1 MVPARPHTTTEFSKH
16 AIDPFPPNPAAKP
29 DARKKAE
36 TTPEKSK
43 VLDLLDGG
51 KKPSRRERQRKEAE
65 PVVPV
70 PSALDEKKA
79 NALDLFTDEK
89 KPKVRKTTRT
99 GKEVLGS
106 ISKILDKD
114 DAAMVPAV
122 PVAAAAPV
130 VEAAPEIPEDE
141 ISDDPKLIIIKPPI
155 LIPELAARLGLKPF
169 MIMKDLI
176 ALGVFPAPN
185 QPLEPEVAAKV
196 CELHGFHFEREKRD
210 KEKGFHKVEEVIKE
224 PELPVEEPKDLLKNR
239 PPIIT
244 IMGHVDH
251 GKTSILDFLRKTK
264 ITAGEAGGITQHIG
278 AYQVIHNE
286 QEITFLDT
294 PGHAIFSDMRA
305 RGADITDIVVLV
317 VAANDGIMPQTVEAI
332 QHAKKA
338 KKTIIVAINKCDL
351 PSANVDR
358 VKSQLAENGLQTTDF
373 GGDTE
378 FAAVSAVT
386 GQGMDDLLD
395 LMALQAEVLELQ
407 ANPKAN
413 ARAAVIEA
421 RVVPGRGTTA
431 TVIVESGTL
440 KVGTP
445 FICGPYAG
453 KVRSLI
459 NDRGV
464 AVKSAHPGMPVEVIG
479 FEELP
484 NVGDHITEMKTERE
498 AKSLAG
504 ERQEAQ
510 RLTRLKPQHRNRMED
525 LYSMVRD
532 GGGKAQLKLI
542 LKCDVQGSVEAIK
555 KAVLAIVSDKVECSF
570 ITAAAGPITE
580 SDISFA
586 DSTDAIVLGFNV
598 KVEAKAVKS
607 AKAAEVEIKLYSVV
621 YELIDQVREAML
633 GLLEPLTRETVIG
646 HAEVRQ
652 IFKLNRGKV
661 AGSFVTD
668 GRIHRKAHA
677 RVIRGGTPVFDGR
690 MSTLRRFKDEVEE
703 VRTNFECG
711 IRLGEFNEYEEGD
724 IIECYKLEKYAQ
736 TL

>member
-1 MVPARPHTTTEFSKH
+1 MPQNS
-16 AIDPFPPNPAAKP
+16 DSSPNK
-29 DARKKAE
+29 D
-36 TTPEKSK
+36 K
-43 VLDLLDGG
+43 VLDLLDTTQ
-51 KKPSRRERQRKEAE
+51 KPSRRERQRKEVDVA
-65 PVVPV
+65 PPAAAA
-70 PSALDEKKA
+70 PSKLDKA
-79 NALDLFTDEK
+79 KSEALDLFSEEK
-89 KPKVRKTTRT
+89 KPKVRKPAAT
-99 GKEVLGS
+99 GKNVLGS
-106 ISKILDKD
+106 ISKILDRENP
-114 DAAMVPAV
+114 AMVKEPAT
-122 PVAAAAPV
+122 PPPSAAPTAP
-130 VEAAPEIPEDE
+130 AAETAEITSEESP
-141 ISDDPKLIIIKPPI
+141 DDPKLIVIKPPI

-169 MIMKDLI
+169 KITADLI
-176 ALGVFPAPN
+176 KIGVFPGPN
-185 QPLEPEVAAKV
+185 QPLEPEIAAKI
-196 CELHGFHFEREKRD
+196 CEMHGFTFEREKRD
-210 KEKGFHKVEEVIKE
+210 KDKGVHKVVEVIKE
-224 PELPVEEPKDLLKNR
+224 PEVPVEEPEDLLKDR
-239 PPIIT
+239 PPIVT

-251 GKTSILDFLRKTK
+251 GKTSILDFFRKTK

-278 AYQVIHNE
+278 AYQVIHDD

-305 RGADITDIVVLV
+305 RGADITDIIVLV

-332 QHAKKA
+332 KHAKKSR
-338 KKTIIVAINKCDL
+338 KTTIIAINKCDL

-358 VKSQLAENGLQTTDF
+358 VKSQLAEHGLQTTDF

-378 FAAVSAVT
+378 FAEVSAVT
-386 GQGMDDLLD
+386 GKGMETLLE
-395 LMALQAEVLELQ
+395 LIALQAEVLELK
-407 ANPKAN
+407 ANPKATT
-413 ARAAVIEA
+413 RAAVIEA

-445 FICGPYAG
+445 FICGPFAG

-464 AVKSAHPGMPVEVIG
+464 AVKSAHPGMPVEVVG

-484 NVGDHITEMKTERE
+484 NVGDHLTEMKSERE
-498 AKSLAG
+498 AKSLAE
-504 ERQEAQ
+504 ERQEHQ
-510 RLTRLKPQHRNRMED
+510 RLVRLKPQHRNRMED

-542 LKCDVQGSVEAIK
+542 LKCDVQGSVEAIR
-555 KAVLAIVSDKVECSF
+555 KAVLAIESAKVESSF

-580 SDISFA
+580 SDIA
-586 DSTDAIVLGFNV
+586 YAASTDAIIMGFNV

-652 IFKLNRGKV
+652 IFKLNRGRV

-668 GRIHRKAHA
+668 GRVHRKAHA
-677 RVIRGGTPVFDGR
+677 RVIRGGIPVFDGR
-690 MSTLRRFKDEVEE
+690 MSTLRRFKDEVDE

-711 IRLGEFNEYEEGD
+711 IRLGEFNEYQEGD
-724 IIECYKLEKYAQ
+724 IIECYKLDKVPQ

>member
-1 MVPARPHTTTEFSKH
+1 M
-16 AIDPFPPNPAAKP
+16 
-29 DARKKAE
+29 
-36 TTPEKSK
+36 PENSDSSPKKSK
-43 VLDLLDGG
+43 VLDLLDTT
-51 KKPSRRERQRKEAE
+51 KKPSRRERQRKDAE
-65 PVVPV
+65 VIPPP

-79 NALDLFTDEK
+79 NALDLFADDK
-89 KPKVRKTTRT
+89 KPKVRKTTSRT
-99 GKEVLGS
+99 GKAVLGT
-106 ISKILDKD
+106 ISKILDKE
-114 DAAMVPAV
+114 DAELVKAATPA
-122 PVAAAAPV
+122 PAV
-130 VEAAPEIPEDE
+130 VEAAKPAAVPAEAPEEEEIP
-141 ISDDPKLIIIKPPI
+141 DDPKLIVIKPPI
-155 LIPELAARLGLKPF
+155 LIPDLAARLGLKPF
-169 MIMKDLI
+169 NIMADLI
-176 ALGVFPAPN
+176 KIGVFPAPN
-185 QPLEPEVAAKV
+185 QPLEPEIAAKV
-196 CELHGFHFEREKRD
+196 CEIHGFTFEREKRD
-210 KEKGFHKVEEVIKE
+210 KDKGFHKVEEVIKE
-224 PELPVEEPKDLLKNR
+224 PEAPVKEPVDLLKNR

-251 GKTSILDFLRKTK
+251 GKTSLLDYLRKTK

-278 AYQVIHNE
+278 AYQVMHHD

-317 VAANDGIMPQTVEAI
+317 VAANDGIMPQTLEAI
-332 QHAKKA
+332 KHAKKA

-378 FAAVSAVT
+378 FAEVSALT
-386 GQGMDDLLD
+386 GKGMDDLLD
-395 LMALQAEVLELQ
+395 LMALQAEVLELK
-407 ANPKAN
+407 ANPKST

-445 FICGPYAG
+445 FICGPFAG

-464 AVKSAHPGMPVEVIG
+464 TVKSAHPGMPVEVIG

-484 NVGDHITEMKTERE
+484 NVGDHLTEMKTERE
-498 AKSLAG
+498 AKALAT

-510 RLTRLKPQHRNRMED
+510 RLVRLKPQHRNRMED

-532 GGGKAQLKLI
+532 GAGKAQLKLI

-555 KAVLAIVSDKVECSF
+555 KAVLAIESEKVESSF

-580 SDISFA
+580 SDIA
-586 DSTDAIVLGFNV
+586 YAASTDAIILGFNV

-607 AKAAEVEIKLYSVV
+607 AKAANVDVKLYSVV

-652 IFKLNRGKV
+652 IFKLNRGRV

-677 RVIRGGTPVFDGR
+677 RVIRDGVPVFDGR

-711 IRLGEFNEYEEGD
+711 IRLGEFNEYVEGD
-724 IIECYKLEKYAQ
+724 IIECYKLDKVQQ

>member
-1 MVPARPHTTTEFSKH
+1 MPKQSDSSP
-16 AIDPFPPNPAAKP
+16 
-29 DARKKAE
+29 KK
-36 TTPEKSK
+36 TK
-43 VLDLLDGG
+43 VLDLLDTTQ
-51 KKPSRRERQRKEAE
+51 KPSRRERQRKEADVAP
-65 PVVPV
+65 PVG
-70 PSALDEKKA
+70 PSKLDQAKSD
-79 NALDLFTDEK
+79 ALDLFSEEK
-89 KPKVRKTTRT
+89 KPKTRKPAAP
-99 GKEVLGS
+99 GKNVLGS
-106 ISKILDKD
+106 ISKILAREDLAM
-114 DAAMVPAV
+114 AAEPVTSPDPA
-122 PVAAAAPV
+122 PAPAAAPV
-130 VEAAPEIPEDE
+130 ELVEVVSPPAPVIPEEEIP
-141 ISDDPKLIIIKPPI
+141 DDPKLIVIKPPI

-169 MIMKDLI
+169 NIMADLI
-176 ALGVFPAPN
+176 KCGVFPAPN
-185 QPLEPEVAAKV
+185 QPLEPEVAAKI
-196 CELHGFHFEREKRD
+196 CEIHGFTFEREKRD
-210 KEKGFHKVEEVIKE
+210 KEKGFHKVEEIIKE
-224 PELPVEEPKDLLKNR
+224 PEAPIEEPEDLLKDR
-239 PPIIT
+239 PPIVT

-251 GKTSILDFLRKTK
+251 GKTSILDFFRKTK

-278 AYQVIHNE
+278 AYQVIHND

-305 RGADITDIVVLV
+305 RGADITDIVVLI
-317 VAANDGIMPQTVEAI
+317 VAANDGIMPQTLEAI
-332 QHAKKA
+332 KHAKKA
-338 KKTIIVAINKCDL
+338 KKTVIVAINKCDL
-351 PSANVDR
+351 PAANVDR
-358 VKSQLAENGLQTTDF
+358 VKSQLAEHGLQTTDF

-378 FAAVSAVT
+378 FAEVSAVT
-386 GQGMDDLLD
+386 GQGMETLLE
-395 LMALQAEVLELQ
+395 LIALQAEVLELK
-407 ANPKAN
+407 ANPKATT
-413 ARAAVIEA
+413 RAAVIEA

-464 AVKSAHPGMPVEVIG
+464 AIKSAHPGMPVEVIG

-484 NVGDHITEMKTERE
+484 NVGDHLTEMKTERE

-504 ERQEAQ
+504 ERQEQQ
-510 RLTRLKPQHRNRMED
+510 RLIRLKPQHRNRMQD

-555 KAVLAIVSDKVECSF
+555 KAVLAIHSEKVECTF

-580 SDISFA
+580 TDVAYA
-586 DSTDAIVLGFNV
+586 DSTDAIIMGFNV

-607 AKAAEVEIKLYSVV
+607 AKAAGAEIKLYSVV
-621 YELIDQVREAML
+621 YELIDQCREAML
-633 GLLEPLTRETVIG
+633 GLLEPLNRETVIG

-652 IFKLNRGKV
+652 VFKLSRGRA
-661 AGSFVTD
+661 AGSFVSD

-677 RVIRGGTPVFDGR
+677 RVIRGGIPVFDGR
-690 MSTLRRFKDEVEE
+690 MSTLRRFQEEVEE

-711 IRLGEFNEYEEGD
+711 IRLGEFNEYQEGD
-724 IIECYKLEKYAQ
+724 IIECYKLEKVPQ

>member
-1 MVPARPHTTTEFSKH
+1 M
-16 AIDPFPPNPAAKP
+16 
-29 DARKKAE
+29 
-36 TTPEKSK
+36 PENSDSSPKKSK
-43 VLDLLDGG
+43 VLDLLDAT
-51 KKPSRRERQRKEAE
+51 KKPSRRERQRKDAE
-65 PVVPV
+65 VVPV
-70 PSALDEKKA
+70 APSVLDEKKA
-79 NALDLFTDEK
+79 NALDLFADEK
-89 KPKVRKTTRT
+89 KPKVRKTART
-99 GKEVLGS
+99 GKAVLGT
-106 ISKILDKD
+106 ISKIRDKE
-114 DAAMVPAV
+114 DAALVK
-122 PVAAAAPV
+122 AAEPV
-130 VEAAPEIPEDE
+130 VVPQKIAAPEAAAVEMPLETAP
-141 ISDDPKLIIIKPPI
+141 SDSKLIVIKPPI
-155 LIPELAARLGLKPF
+155 LIPALAARLGLKPF
-169 MIMKDLI
+169 NIMADLI
-176 ALGVFPAPN
+176 KIGVFPAPN
-185 QPLEPEVAAKV
+185 QPLDPEIAAKV
-196 CELHGFHFEREKRD
+196 CEIHGFVFEREKRD
-210 KEKGFHKVEEVIKE
+210 KDKGVHKVEEVIKE
-224 PELPVEEPKDLLKNR
+224 PEAPIKEPENLLKNR

-251 GKTSILDFLRKTK
+251 GKTSLLDYLRKTK

-278 AYQVIHNE
+278 AYQVMHHD

-317 VAANDGIMPQTVEAI
+317 VAANDGIMPQTIEAI
-332 QHAKKA
+332 KHAKKA

-358 VKSQLAENGLQTTDF
+358 VKSQLTEHGLQTTDF

-378 FAAVSAVT
+378 FAEVSAVT
-386 GQGMDDLLD
+386 GKGMDDLLD
-395 LMALQAEVLELQ
+395 LMALQAEVLELK
-407 ANPKAN
+407 ANPKST

-464 AVKSAHPGMPVEVIG
+464 TVKTAHPGMPVEVIG

-484 NVGDHITEMKTERE
+484 NVGDHLTEMKTERE
-498 AKSLAG
+498 AKALAS
-504 ERQEAQ
+504 ERQESQ
-510 RLTRLKPQHRNRMED
+510 RLVRLKPQHRNRMED

-555 KAVLAIVSDKVECSF
+555 KAVLAIESDKVESSF

-580 SDISFA
+580 SDIAYAS
-586 DSTDAIVLGFNV
+586 STDAVILGFNV

-607 AKAAEVEIKLYSVV
+607 AKAAGVEVKLYSVV

-652 IFKLNRGKV
+652 VFKLNRGRV

-668 GRIHRKAHA
+668 GRVHRKAHA
-677 RVIRGGTPVFDGR
+677 RVIRDGVPVFDGR

-711 IRLGEFNEYEEGD
+711 IRLGEFNEYVEGD

>member
-1 MVPARPHTTTEFSKH
+1 MPENSDSSP
-16 AIDPFPPNPAAKP
+16 
-29 DARKKAE
+29 KKD
-36 TTPEKSK
+36 K
-43 VLDLLDGG
+43 VLDLLDTT

-70 PSALDEKKA
+70 PSALDQKKA
-79 NALDLFTDEK
+79 AALDLFSDDK
-89 KPKVRKTTRT
+89 KSKVRKTSRT
-99 GKEVLGS
+99 GKQVLGS
-106 ISKILDKD
+106 ISKILDKEE
-114 DAAMVPAV
+114 
-122 PVAAAAPV
+122 PV
-130 VEAAPEIPEDE
+130 VEEAPEPVVAEE
-141 ISDDPKLIIIKPPI
+141 APAVEEVAPVQEAEPAVFDPKLIVIKPPI
-155 LIPELAARLGLKPF
+155 LVPDLAARLGLKPF
-169 MIMKDLI
+169 NIMADLI
-176 ALGVFPAPN
+176 KIGVFPAPN
-185 QPLEPEVAAKV
+185 QPLEPDIAAKI
-196 CELHGFHFEREKRD
+196 CEIHGFTFEREKRD
-210 KEKGFHKVEEVIKE
+210 KDKGFHKVEEVIKE
-224 PELPVEEPKDLLKNR
+224 PEAPAKEPENLLKNR

-251 GKTSILDFLRKTK
+251 GKTSLLDYLRKTR

-278 AYQVIHNE
+278 AYQVIHND

-305 RGADITDIVVLV
+305 RGADITDIVIIV
-317 VAANDGIMPQTVEAI
+317 VAANDGIMPQTLEAI
-332 QHAKKA
+332 NHAKKA
-338 KKTIIVAINKCDL
+338 NKTIIVAINKVDL
-351 PSANVDR
+351 PAANVDR
-358 VKSQLAENGLQTTDF
+358 VKTQLAENGLQTTDF

-378 FAAVSAVT
+378 FAEVSAMT

-395 LMALQAEVLELQ
+395 LMALQAEVLELK
-407 ANPKAN
+407 ANPKAT

-464 AVKSAHPGMPVEVIG
+464 SIKTAHPGMPVEVIG
-479 FEELP
+479 FDELP
-484 NVGDHITEMKTERE
+484 NVGDHLTEMKSERE
-498 AKSLAG
+498 AKALSS

-510 RLTRLKPQHRNRMED
+510 RLARLKPQHRNRMED

-532 GGGKAQLKLI
+532 GNSKAQLKLI
-542 LKCDVQGSVEAIK
+542 LKCDVQGSVEAIR
-555 KAVLAIVSDKVECSF
+555 KAVLAIESAKVECSF

-580 SDISFA
+580 SDVA
-586 DSTDAIVLGFNV
+586 YAASTDAIILGFNV

-607 AKAAEVEIKLYSVV
+607 AKAANVEIKLYSVV
-621 YELIDQVREAML
+621 YELIDQVRDAML

-652 IFKLNRGKV
+652 VFKLSRGRA

-677 RVIRGGTPVFDGR
+677 RVVRGGIPVFDGR
-690 MSTLRRFKDEVEE
+690 MSTLRRFHEEVEE

-711 IRLGEFNEYEEGD
+711 IRLGEFNEYQEGD

>member
-1 MVPARPHTTTEFSKH
+1 MPKNSDSSPKT
-16 AIDPFPPNPAAKP
+16 
-29 DARKKAE
+29 
-36 TTPEKSK
+36 SK
-43 VLDLLDGG
+43 VLDLIEET

-65 PVVPV
+65 VVPPA
-70 PSALDEKKA
+70 PSVLDAQKA

-89 KPKVRKTTRT
+89 KPKVRKTART
-99 GKEVLGS
+99 GKAVLGT
-106 ISKILDKD
+106 ISKVLDKD
-114 DAAMVPAV
+114 NAPEPAAV
-122 PVAAAAPV
+122 PVV
-130 VEAAPEIPEDE
+130 IEAAEPAIIETAESTE
-141 ISDDPKLIIIKPPI
+141 VSDDPKLIIIKPPI
-155 LIPELAARLGLKPF
+155 LVPDLANRLGLKPF
-169 MIMKDLI
+169 NIMADLI
-176 ALGVFPAPN
+176 KIGVFPAPN
-185 QPLEPEVAAKV
+185 QPLEPEIAAKI
-196 CELHGFHFEREKRD
+196 CEIHGFVFEREKRD

-224 PELPVEEPKDLLKNR
+224 PEIVKAEPIDLMLDR

-251 GKTSILDFLRKTK
+251 GKTSILDYLRKTK
-264 ITAGEAGGITQHIG
+264 ITAAEAGGITQHIG
-278 AYQVIHNE
+278 AYQVIHNDR
-286 QEITFLDT
+286 EITFLDT

-317 VAANDGIMPQTVEAI
+317 VAANDGIMPQTIEAI
-332 QHAKKA
+332 KHAKKA
-338 KKTIIVAINKCDL
+338 RKTIIVAINKCDL
-351 PSANVDR
+351 PTANVDR
-358 VKSQLAENGLQTTDF
+358 VKSQLAEQGLQTTDF

-378 FAAVSAVT
+378 FAEVSAVT
-386 GQGMDDLLD
+386 GAGMDDLLD
-395 LMALQAEVLELQ
+395 LMALQSEVLELK
-407 ANPKAN
+407 ANPKST
-413 ARAAVIEA
+413 ARAAIIEA

-440 KVGTP
+440 KVGTA
-445 FICGPYAG
+445 FICGPYSG

-484 NVGDHITEMKTERE
+484 NVGDHLTEMKTERE
-498 AKSLAG
+498 AKSLAT
-504 ERQEAQ
+504 ERQETQ
-510 RLTRLKPQHRNRMED
+510 RLARLKPQHRNRMQD

-555 KAVLAIVSDKVECSF
+555 KAVLAIESDKVESTF

-580 SDISFA
+580 SDISYA
-586 DSTDAIVLGFNV
+586 ASTDATVLGFNV
-598 KVEAKAVKS
+598 KVEAKAVKA
-607 AKAAEVEIKLYSVV
+607 AKAAGVEVKLYSVV

-652 IFKLNRGKV
+652 IFKLNRGRV

-677 RVIRGGTPVFDGR
+677 RVIRGGIPVFDGR

-711 IRLGEFNEYEEGD
+711 IRLGEFNEYQEGD

>member
-1 MVPARPHTTTEFSKH
+1 MPENS
-16 AIDPFPPNPAAKP
+16 DSPP
-29 DARKKAE
+29 KK
-36 TTPEKSK
+36 TK
-43 VLDLLDGG
+43 VLDLLETAA
-51 KKPSRRERQRKEAE
+51 KPSRRERQRKEAE
-65 PVVPV
+65 VIPPA
-70 PSALDEKKA
+70 PSVLDAQKA
-79 NALDLFTDEK
+79 NALDLFAEDK
-89 KPKVRKTTRT
+89 KPKVRKTART
-99 GKEVLGS
+99 GKAVIGT
-106 ISKILDKD
+106 ISKILDQEDETAIK
-114 DAAMVPAV
+114 AAEI
-122 PVAAAAPV
+122 AAAPV
-130 VEAAPEIPEDE
+130 PVVAAVAEPVIEEEIP
-141 ISDDPKLIIIKPPI
+141 DDPKLIVIKPPI
-155 LIPELAARLGLKPF
+155 LIPALAARLGLKPF
-169 MIMKDLI
+169 NIMADLI
-176 ALGVFPAPN
+176 KIGVFPAPN
-185 QPLEPEVAAKV
+185 QPLEPEIAAKI
-196 CELHGFHFEREKRD
+196 CEIHGFVFEREKRD
-210 KEKGFHKVEEVIKE
+210 KDKGIHKEIVVIKE
-224 PELPVEEPKDLLKNR
+224 PEIVVEEPVDLLQYR

-251 GKTSILDFLRKTK
+251 GKTSLLDYLRKTK

-286 QEITFLDT
+286 LEITFLDT

-317 VAANDGIMPQTVEAI
+317 VAANDGIMPQTIEAI
-332 QHAKKA
+332 KHSKKA
-338 KKTIIVAINKCDL
+338 RKTIIVAINKCDL

-358 VKSQLAENGLQTTDF
+358 VKSQLAEHGLQTTDF

-378 FAAVSAVT
+378 FAEVSALT
-386 GQGMDDLLD
+386 GKGMDDLLD
-395 LMALQAEVLELQ
+395 LMALQAEVLELK
-407 ANPKAN
+407 ANPKST

-464 AVKSAHPGMPVEVIG
+464 AVKTAHPGMPVEVIG

-484 NVGDHITEMKTERE
+484 NVGDHLTEMKTERE
-498 AKSLAG
+498 AKSLAT

-532 GGGKAQLKLI
+532 GAGKAQLKLI

-555 KAVLAIVSDKVECSF
+555 KAVLAITSDKVESSF

-580 SDISFA
+580 SDISYA
-586 DSTDAIVLGFNV
+586 ASTDAIILGFNV

-607 AKAAEVEIKLYSVV
+607 AKAANVDIKLYSVV

-633 GLLEPLTRETVIG
+633 GLLEPLTRESVIG

-652 IFKLNRGKV
+652 IFKLNRGRV

-711 IRLGEFNEYEEGD
+711 IRLGEFNEYQEGD

>member
-1 MVPARPHTTTEFSKH
+1 MPQNS
-16 AIDPFPPNPAAKP
+16 DSS
-29 DARKKAE
+29 
-36 TTPEKSK
+36 PEKDK
-43 VLDLLDGG
+43 VLDLLGTT
-51 KKPSRRERQRKEAE
+51 KKPSRRERQRKDAE
-65 PVVPV
+65 VIPPA
-70 PSALDEKKA
+70 PSKLDIAKSE
-79 NALDLFTDEK
+79 ALDLFSDEK
-89 KPKVRKTTRT
+89 KPKVRKVAT
-99 GKEVLGS
+99 GKNVLGS
-106 ISKILDKD
+106 ISKILDRED
-114 DAAMVPAV
+114 PAMVKVPEPAPAAPVIPAAEIPAV
-122 PVAAAAPV
+122 P
-130 VEAAPEIPEDE
+130 EEEEIP
-141 ISDDPKLIIIKPPI
+141 DDPKLIVIKPPI

-169 MIMKDLI
+169 KITADLI
-176 ALGVFPAPN
+176 KIGVFPGPN
-185 QPLEPEVAAKV
+185 QPLEPDIAAKI
-196 CELHGFHFEREKRD
+196 CEIHGFTFEREKRD
-210 KEKGFHKVEEVIKE
+210 KDKGIHKVVEVIKE
-224 PELPVEEPKDLLKNR
+224 PEAPVKEPEDLLKNR
-239 PPIIT
+239 PPIVT

-251 GKTSILDFLRKTK
+251 GKTSILDFFRKSKVTS
-264 ITAGEAGGITQHIG
+264 GEAGGITQHIG
-278 AYQVIHNE
+278 AYQVIHEN

-317 VAANDGIMPQTVEAI
+317 VAANDGIMPQTIEAI
-332 QHAKKA
+332 KHAKKSR
-338 KKTIIVAINKCDL
+338 KTIIVAINKCDL

-358 VKSQLAENGLQTTDF
+358 VKSQLAEHGLQTTDF

-378 FAAVSAVT
+378 FAEVSAIT
-386 GQGMDDLLD
+386 GKGMETLLE
-395 LMALQAEVLELQ
+395 LIALQAEVLELK
-407 ANPKAN
+407 ANPKATT
-413 ARAAVIEA
+413 RAAVIEA

-445 FICGPYAG
+445 FICGPFAG

-459 NDRGV
+459 NDRGQ

-484 NVGDHITEMKTERE
+484 NVGDHLTEMKSERE
-498 AKSLAG
+498 AKTLAG
-504 ERQEAQ
+504 ERQEQQ
-510 RLTRLKPQHRNRMED
+510 RLVRLKPQHRNRMED

-555 KAVLAIVSDKVECSF
+555 KAVLAIQSEKVECSF

-580 SDISFA
+580 SDIAYAS
-586 DSTDAIVLGFNV
+586 STDAIILGFNV

-607 AKAAEVEIKLYSVV
+607 AKAAGVEIKLYSIV

-633 GLLEPLTRETVIG
+633 GLLEPLNRETVIG

-652 IFKLNRGKV
+652 VFKLSRGRA

-677 RVIRGGTPVFDGR
+677 RVLRGGIPVFDGR
-690 MSTLRRFKDEVEE
+690 MSTLRRFQEEVEE

-711 IRLGEFNEYEEGD
+711 IRLGEFNEYQEGD
-724 IIECYKLEKYAQ
+724 IIECYKLEKVPQ

>member
-1 MVPARPHTTTEFSKH
+1 MA
-16 AIDPFPPNPAAKP
+16 
-29 DARKKAE
+29 
-36 TTPEKSK
+36 
-43 VLDLLDGG
+43 
-51 KKPSRRERQRKEAE
+51 
-65 PVVPV
+65 
-70 PSALDEKKA
+70 
-79 NALDLFTDEK
+79 
-89 KPKVRKTTRT
+89 
-99 GKEVLGS
+99 
-106 ISKILDKD
+106 
-114 DAAMVPAV
+114 
-122 PVAAAAPV
+122 
-130 VEAAPEIPEDE
+130 
-141 ISDDPKLIIIKPPI
+141 
-155 LIPELAARLGLKPF
+155 
-169 MIMKDLI
+169 DLI
-176 ALGVFPAPN
+176 KIGVFPAPN
-185 QPLEPEVAAKV
+185 QPLEPEIAAKI
-196 CELHGFHFEREKRD
+196 CEIHGFTFEREKRD

-224 PELPVEEPKDLLKNR
+224 PEIVKAEPIDLMLDR

-251 GKTSILDFLRKTK
+251 GKTSILDYLRKTK
-264 ITAGEAGGITQHIG
+264 ITAAEAGGITQHIG
-278 AYQVIHNE
+278 AYQVIHNDR
-286 QEITFLDT
+286 EITFLDT

-317 VAANDGIMPQTVEAI
+317 VAANDGIMPQTIEAI
-332 QHAKKA
+332 KHAKKA
-338 KKTIIVAINKCDL
+338 RKTIIVAINKCDL
-351 PSANVDR
+351 PTANVDR
-358 VKSQLAENGLQTTDF
+358 VKSQLAEQGLQTTDF

-378 FAAVSAVT
+378 FAEVSALT
-386 GQGMDDLLD
+386 GAGMDDLLD
-395 LMALQAEVLELQ
+395 LMALQSEVLELK
-407 ANPKAN
+407 ANPKST
-413 ARAAVIEA
+413 ARAAIIEA

-440 KVGTP
+440 KVGTA
-445 FICGPYAG
+445 FICGPYSG

-484 NVGDHITEMKTERE
+484 NVGDHLTEMKTERE
-498 AKSLAG
+498 AKSLAT
-504 ERQEAQ
+504 ERQETQ
-510 RLTRLKPQHRNRMED
+510 RLARLKPQHRNRMQD

-555 KAVLAIVSDKVECSF
+555 KAVLAIESDKVESTF

-580 SDISFA
+580 SDISYA
-586 DSTDAIVLGFNV
+586 ASTDATILGFNV

-607 AKAAEVEIKLYSVV
+607 AKAAGVEVKLYSVV

-652 IFKLNRGKV
+652 IFKLNRGRV

-677 RVIRGGTPVFDGR
+677 RVIRGGIPVFDGR

-711 IRLGEFNEYEEGD
+711 IRLGEFNEYQEGD

>member
-1 MVPARPHTTTEFSKH
+1 M
-16 AIDPFPPNPAAKP
+16 
-29 DARKKAE
+29 
-36 TTPEKSK
+36 PENSDSSPKKSK
-43 VLDLLDGG
+43 VLDLLDTTQ
-51 KKPSRRERQRKEAE
+51 KPSRRERQRKDAE
-65 PVVPV
+65 VIPPA

-79 NALDLFTDEK
+79 NALDLFADDK
-89 KPKVRKTTRT
+89 KPKVRKTART
-99 GKEVLGS
+99 GKSVLGT
-106 ISKILDKD
+106 ISKILDQE
-114 DAAMVPAV
+114 DADLVK
-122 PVAAAAPV
+122 AAAPLHPP
-130 VEAAPEIPEDE
+130 VEATQPDAIVEEPREEEIP
-141 ISDDPKLIIIKPPI
+141 DDPKLIIIKPPI
-155 LIPELAARLGLKPF
+155 LIPDLAARLGLKPF
-169 MIMKDLI
+169 NIMADLI
-176 ALGVFPAPN
+176 KIGVFPAPN
-185 QPLEPEVAAKV
+185 QPLEPEIAAKV
-196 CELHGFHFEREKRD
+196 CEIHGFIFEREKRD
-210 KEKGFHKVEEVIKE
+210 KDKGIHKVEVVIKE
-224 PELPVEEPKDLLKNR
+224 PEAPVKEPEDLLKNR

-251 GKTSILDFLRKTK
+251 GKTSLLDFLRKTK

-278 AYQVIHNE
+278 AYQVIHNG

-294 PGHAIFSDMRA
+294 PGHSIFSDMRA

-317 VAANDGIMPQTVEAI
+317 VAANDGIMPQTIEAI
-332 QHAKKA
+332 KHAKKA

-358 VKSQLAENGLQTTDF
+358 VKSQLAEHGLQTTDF

-378 FAAVSAVT
+378 FAEVSALT

-395 LMALQAEVLELQ
+395 LMALQAEVLELK
-407 ANPKAN
+407 ANPKST

-431 TVIVESGTL
+431 IVIVESGTL

-445 FICGPYAG
+445 FICGPFAG

-484 NVGDHITEMKTERE
+484 NVGDHLTEMKTERE
-498 AKSLAG
+498 AKALAS

-510 RLTRLKPQHRNRMED
+510 RLIRLKPQHRNRMED

-555 KAVLAIVSDKVECSF
+555 KAVLAIHSEKVESSF
-570 ITAAAGPITE
+570 ITASAGPITE
-580 SDISFA
+580 SDISYA
-586 DSTDAIVLGFNV
+586 ASTDAIILGFNV

-607 AKAAEVEIKLYSVV
+607 AKAAGVEVKLYSVV

-652 IFKLNRGKV
+652 IFKLNRGRV

-677 RVIRGGTPVFDGR
+677 RVIRGGIPVFDGR

-724 IIECYKLEKYAQ
+724 VIECYKLDKVPQ

>member
-1 MVPARPHTTTEFSKH
+1 MPENSESSP
-16 AIDPFPPNPAAKP
+16 
-29 DARKKAE
+29 KK
-36 TTPEKSK
+36 TK
-43 VLDLLDGG
+43 VLDLLEAP

-65 PVVPV
+65 VVPPA
-70 PSALDEKKA
+70 PSVLDAQKA
-79 NALDLFTDEK
+79 NALDLFAEEK
-89 KPKVRKTTRT
+89 KPKVRKSTRT
-99 GKEVLGS
+99 GKAVLGT
-106 ISKILDKD
+106 ISKILD
-114 DAAMVPAV
+114 AEEPAV
-122 PVAAAAPV
+122 ITEEKVIASPAPVAVEV
-130 VEAAPEIPEDE
+130 VANNAIEEV
-141 ISDDPKLIIIKPPI
+141 SDDPKLIVIKPPI
-155 LIPELAARLGLKPF
+155 LIPALAARLGLKPF
-169 MIMKDLI
+169 NIMADLI
-176 ALGVFPAPN
+176 KIGVFPAPN
-185 QPLEPEVAAKV
+185 QPLEPEIAAKI
-196 CELHGFHFEREKRD
+196 CEIHGFVFEREKRD
-210 KEKGFHKVEEVIKE
+210 KDKGVHKEVVVIKE
-224 PELPVEEPKDLLKNR
+224 PEIVVAEPVDLLKYR
-239 PPIIT
+239 PPIVT

-251 GKTSILDFLRKTK
+251 GKTSILDFFRKSK
-264 ITAGEAGGITQHIG
+264 VTAGEAGGITQHIG
-278 AYQVIHNE
+278 AYQVIHND

-305 RGADITDIVVLV
+305 RGADITDIVIIV
-317 VAANDGIMPQTVEAI
+317 VAANDGIMPQTLEAI
-332 QHAKKA
+332 KHAKKA

-378 FAAVSAVT
+378 FAEVSALN
-386 GQGMDDLLD
+386 GKGMETLLE
-395 LMALQAEVLELQ
+395 LVALQAEVLELK
-407 ANPKAN
+407 ANPKAT

-440 KVGTP
+440 KIGTP

-464 AVKSAHPGMPVEVIG
+464 AIKSAHPGMPVEVIG

-484 NVGDHITEMKTERE
+484 NVGDHLTEMKTERE
-498 AKSLAG
+498 AKTLAT

-510 RLTRLKPQHRNRMED
+510 RLVRLKPQHRNRMED

-555 KAVLAIVSDKVECSF
+555 KAVLAIESDKVESSF

-580 SDISFA
+580 SDVSYA
-586 DSTDAIVLGFNV
+586 TSTDAIILGFNV

-607 AKAAEVEIKLYSVV
+607 AKAAGAEVKLYSVV

-652 IFKLNRGKV
+652 IFKLNRGRV

-677 RVIRGGTPVFDGR
+677 RVIRGGIPVFDGR

-711 IRLGEFNEYEEGD
+711 IRLGEFNEYQEGD

>member
-1 MVPARPHTTTEFSKH
+1 
-16 AIDPFPPNPAAKP
+16 AA
-29 DARKKAE
+29 E
-36 TTPEKSK
+36 
-43 VLDLLDGG
+43 G
-51 KKPSRRERQRKEAE
+51 K
-65 PVVPV
+65 
-70 PSALDEKKA
+70 
-79 NALDLFTDEK
+79 
-89 KPKVRKTTRT
+89 T
-99 GKEVLGS
+99 G
-106 ISKILDKD
+106 
-114 DAAMVPAV
+114 AAQ
-122 PVAAAAPV
+122 AAAPIT
-130 VEAAPEIPEDE
+130 IPTDSDV
-141 ISDDPKLIIIKPPI
+141 SDDPKLIIIKPPI
-155 LIPELAARLGLKPF
+155 LIPALAARLGLKPF
-169 MIMKDLI
+169 NIMADLI
-176 ALGVFPAPN
+176 KIGVFPAPN
-185 QPLEPEVAAKV
+185 QPLEPEIAAKI
-196 CELHGFHFEREKRD
+196 CEIHGFVFEREKRD
-210 KEKGFHKVEEVIKE
+210 KDKGFHKVEEIIKE
-224 PELPVEEPKDLLKNR
+224 PEIIVEEPVDLLKYR

-251 GKTSILDFLRKTK
+251 GKTSLLDYLRKTK
-264 ITAGEAGGITQHIG
+264 ITSSEAGGITQHIG
-278 AYQVIHNE
+278 AYQVIHNDL
-286 QEITFLDT
+286 EITFLDT

-317 VAANDGIMPQTVEAI
+317 VAANDGIMPQTIEAI
-332 QHAKKA
+332 KHSKKA

-358 VKSQLAENGLQTTDF
+358 VKSQLAEHGLQTTDF

-378 FAAVSAVT
+378 FAEVSALT
-386 GQGMDDLLD
+386 GKGMDDLLD
-395 LMALQAEVLELQ
+395 LMALQAEVLELK
-407 ANPKAN
+407 ANPKST

-421 RVVPGRGTTA
+421 RVVAGRGTTA

-445 FICGPYAG
+445 FICGPFAG

-464 AVKSAHPGMPVEVIG
+464 AVKSAHPGMPVEVVG

-484 NVGDHITEMKTERE
+484 NVGDHLTEMKTERE
-498 AKSLAG
+498 AKSLAA

-510 RLTRLKPQHRNRMED
+510 RLIRLKPQHRNRMQD

-532 GGGKAQLKLI
+532 GAGKAQLKLI

-555 KAVLAIVSDKVECSF
+555 KAVLAITSDKVETSF

-580 SDISFA
+580 SDISYA
-586 DSTDAIVLGFNV
+586 LSTEAIILGFNV

-607 AKAAEVEIKLYSVV
+607 AKAAGVEVKLYSIV

-652 IFKLNRGKV
+652 IFKLNRGRV

-668 GRIHRKAHA
+668 GRVHRKAHA
-677 RVIRGGTPVFDGR
+677 RVVRDGVPVFDGR

-711 IRLGEFNEYEEGD
+711 IRLGEFNEYQEGD